1 MIPFKDI
8 ELQDKELITSFTL
21 NSPRRNCDLSF
32 SNLCS
37 WRFLYNTKFA
47 IMDGFLLLKFW
58 ADGELV
64 YMMPIGNGD
73 LNKVL
78 DALIEDAN
86 REGEPF
92 CLLGICAGMCSE
104 LETFMPG
111 RFQFTADRDYA
122 DYVYLRSDLATL
134 SGKKFQAKRNHI
146 NKFKKTYNYEYTPIT
161 ADRIRECLDLEAEWC
176 KVNNCD
182 QHEGTGNER
191 RALIYA
197 LHNFDALGLT
207 GGILHVEGKIAAFTF
222 GMPINQDTFGVHV
235 EKADTR
241 IDGAYAMINYE
252 FANHIPEQYIYI
264 NREEDLGIE
273 GLRKAKLSYQPAI
286 ILEKYV
292 ACLKEQPVEAS
303 SGKKGKVTGL

>member
-86 REGEPF
+86 REGRAF
-92 CLLGICAGMCSE
+92 LLVG
-104 LETFMPG
+104 
-111 RFQFTADRDYA
+111 
-122 DYVYLRSDLATL
+122 YLR
-134 SGKKFQAKRNHI
+134 RNVL
-146 NKFKKTYNYEYTPIT
+146 
-161 ADRIRECLDLEAEWC
+161 R
-176 KVNNCD
+176 
-182 QHEGTGNER
+182 TGN
-191 RALIYA
+191 LYA
-197 LHNFDALGLT
+197 RQ
-207 GGILHVEGKIAAFTF
+207 ISVYSR
-222 GMPINQDTFGVHV
+222 Q
-235 EKADTR
+235 
-241 IDGAYAMINYE
+241 
-252 FANHIPEQYIYI
+252 
-264 NREEDLGIE
+264 
-273 GLRKAKLSYQPAI
+273 GLRRLRISALRPRHLI
-286 ILEKYV
+286 R
-292 ACLKEQPVEAS
+292 
-303 SGKKGKVTGL
+303 

>member
-176 KVNNCD
+176 KANNCD

-197 LHNFDALGLT
+197 
-207 GGILHVEGKIAAFTF
+207 
-222 GMPINQDTFGVHV
+222 
-235 EKADTR
+235 R

-292 ACLKEQPVEAS
+292 ACLKEQPVEAI
-303 SGKKGKVTGL
+303 KW

>member
-1 MIPFKDI
+1 MISFKDI
-8 ELQDKELITSFTL
+8 ELQDKKLITSYTQ

-58 ADGELV
+58 ASDELV

-73 LNKVL
+73 LTKVL
-78 DALIEDAN
+78 DALVEDAH

-92 CLLGICAGMCSE
+92 CLLGICSGMCSE
-104 LETFMPG
+104 LEAFMPG
-111 RFQFTADRDYA
+111 KFQFTADQDYA
-122 DYVYLRSDLATL
+122 DYLYLRTELATL
-134 SGKKFQAKRNHI
+134 AGKKFQSKRNHV
-146 NKFKKTYNYEYTPIT
+146 NKFKRTYNYEYTPIT
-161 ADRIRECLDLEAEWC
+161 PDRIQECLDLEAEWC
-176 KVNNCD
+176 KANNCD

-191 RALIYA
+191 RALVYA
-197 LHNFDALGLT
+197 LHNFEELGLT
-207 GGILHVEGKIAAFTF
+207 GGILHVDGKIAAFTF

-235 EKADTR
+235 EKADTS

-252 FANHIPEQYIYI
+252 FANHIPEQYVYL

-292 ACLKEQPVEAS
+292 ACLKDEPVEAI
-303 SGKKGKVTGL
+303 KW

>member
-161 ADRIRECLDLEAEWC
+161 ADRIRECSIWKRNGAKPTTATSM
-176 KVNNCD
+176 KVPATN
-182 QHEGTGNER
+182 
-191 RALIYA
+191 A
-197 LHNFDALGLT
+197 
-207 GGILHVEGKIAAFTF
+207 
-222 GMPINQDTFGVHV
+222 VH
-235 EKADTR
+235 
-241 IDGAYAMINYE
+241 
-252 FANHIPEQYIYI
+252 
-264 NREEDLGIE
+264 
-273 GLRKAKLSYQPAI
+273 
-286 ILEKYV
+286 
-292 ACLKEQPVEAS
+292 
-303 SGKKGKVTGL
+303 

>member
-134 SGKKFQAKRNHI
+134 TGKPFEVTTNTLRLQPTVSGSASIWKRNGA
-146 NKFKKTYNYEYTPIT
+146 KSTT
-161 ADRIRECLDLEAEWC
+161 ATSM
-176 KVNNCD
+176 KVPATN
-182 QHEGTGNER
+182 
-191 RALIYA
+191 A
-197 LHNFDALGLT
+197 
-207 GGILHVEGKIAAFTF
+207 
-222 GMPINQDTFGVHV
+222 VH
-235 EKADTR
+235 
-241 IDGAYAMINYE
+241 
-252 FANHIPEQYIYI
+252 
-264 NREEDLGIE
+264 
-273 GLRKAKLSYQPAI
+273 
-286 ILEKYV
+286 
-292 ACLKEQPVEAS
+292 
-303 SGKKGKVTGL
+303 

>member
-146 NKFKKTYNYEYTPIT
+146 NKFKRLIIT
-161 ADRIRECLDLEAEWC
+161 NTLRLQPTVSGSASIWKRNGAKSTTATSM
-176 KVNNCD
+176 KVPATN
-182 QHEGTGNER
+182 
-191 RALIYA
+191 A
-197 LHNFDALGLT
+197 
-207 GGILHVEGKIAAFTF
+207 
-222 GMPINQDTFGVHV
+222 VH
-235 EKADTR
+235 
-241 IDGAYAMINYE
+241 
-252 FANHIPEQYIYI
+252 
-264 NREEDLGIE
+264 
-273 GLRKAKLSYQPAI
+273 
-286 ILEKYV
+286 
-292 ACLKEQPVEAS
+292 
-303 SGKKGKVTGL
+303 

>member
-146 NKFKKTYNYEYTPIT
+146 NKFKSLFEDRWSYESMTK
-161 ADRIRECLDLEAEWC
+161 DNLEECFQMALKWRAE
-176 KVNNCD
+176 
-182 QHEGTGNER
+182 
-191 RALIYA
+191 
-197 LHNFDALGLT
+197 
-207 GGILHVEGKIAAFTF
+207 
-222 GMPINQDTFGVHV
+222 NQDTFGVHV

-292 ACLKEQPVEAS
+292 ACLKEQPVEAI
-303 SGKKGKVTGL
+303 KW

>member
-8 ELQDKELITSFTL
+8 ELKDKDLITSFTL

-86 REGEPF
+86 QEGEPF

-111 RFQFTADRDYA
+111 RFHFTADRDYA

-146 NKFKKTYNYEYTPIT
+146 NKFKSLFEDRWSYESMTK
-161 ADRIRECLDLEAEWC
+161 DNLEECFQMALKWRTENDCEDDDE
-176 KVNNCD
+176 KR
-182 QHEGTGNER
+182 GER
-191 RALIYA
+191 CVALNSLRLFEE
-197 LHNFDALGLT
+197 LHLT
-207 GGILHVEGKIAAFTF
+207 GGVL
-222 GMPINQDTFGVHV
+222 
-235 EKADTR
+235 R
-241 IDGAYAMINYE
+241 IDGKVVAFTIGEPICEDTYVVHIEKAYADVQGAYTMINQQFVEHECMNYK
-252 FANHIPEQYIYI
+252 YV
-264 NREEDLGIE
+264 NREDDTGAE
-273 GLRKAKLSYQPAI
+273 GLRKAKLSYRPAFMV
-286 ILEKYV
+286 EK
-292 ACLKEQPVEAS
+292 
-303 SGKKGKVTGL
+303 GDVTEKAQG

>member
-8 ELQDKELITSFTL
+8 ELKDKDLITSFTL

-86 REGEPF
+86 QEGEPF

-111 RFQFTADRDYA
+111 RFHFTADRDYA

-146 NKFKKTYNYEYTPIT
+146 NKFKSLFEDRWSYESMTK
-161 ADRIRECLDLEAEWC
+161 DNLEECF
-176 KVNNCD
+176 
-182 QHEGTGNER
+182 QM
-191 RALIYA
+191 ALKWRTENDCEDDDEKRGEMCVA
-197 LHNFDALGLT
+197 LNSLRLFEELHLT
-207 GGILHVEGKIAAFTF
+207 GGVL
-222 GMPINQDTFGVHV
+222 
-235 EKADTR
+235 R
-241 IDGAYAMINYE
+241 IDGKVVAFTIGEPICEDTYVVHIEKAYADVQGAYTMINQQFVEHECMNYK
-252 FANHIPEQYIYI
+252 YV
-264 NREEDLGIE
+264 NREDDTGAE
-273 GLRKAKLSYQPAI
+273 GLRKAKLSYRPAFMV
-286 ILEKYV
+286 EK
-292 ACLKEQPVEAS
+292 
-303 SGKKGKVTGL
+303 GDVTEKAQG

>member
-8 ELQDKELITSFTL
+8 ELKDKDLITSFTL

-86 REGEPF
+86 QEGEPF

-111 RFQFTADRDYA
+111 RFHFTADRDYA
-122 DYVYLRSDLATL
+122 DYVYLRSDHLVRQKV
-134 SGKKFQAKRNHI
+134 SGQ
-146 NKFKKTYNYEYTPIT
+146 TE
-161 ADRIRECLDLEAEWC
+161 
-176 KVNNCD
+176 
-182 QHEGTGNER
+182 
-191 RALIYA
+191 
-197 LHNFDALGLT
+197 
-207 GGILHVEGKIAAFTF
+207 
-222 GMPINQDTFGVHV
+222 
-235 EKADTR
+235 
-241 IDGAYAMINYE
+241 
-252 FANHIPEQYIYI
+252 
-264 NREEDLGIE
+264 
-273 GLRKAKLSYQPAI
+273 SYQQI
-286 ILEKYV
+286 QKDL
-292 ACLKEQPVEAS
+292 
-303 SGKKGKVTGL
+303 